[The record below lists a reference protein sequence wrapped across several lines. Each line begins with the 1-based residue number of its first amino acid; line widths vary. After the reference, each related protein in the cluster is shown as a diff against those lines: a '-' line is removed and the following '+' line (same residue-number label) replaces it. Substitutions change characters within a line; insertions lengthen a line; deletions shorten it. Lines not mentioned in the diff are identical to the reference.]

1 MPLDTH
7 ALSMLHFFHHQKQR
21 RNKMGKYIQGPH
33 LGKAKM
39 LLDQHHGKLTLNPPT
54 NFNDIPDGKALI
66 VVVDNGPFEAAA
78 HLDNEREFN
87 YWMKLSINNDP
98 RPRTY
103 ILLDKILAEQLAK

>member
-1 MPLDTH
+1 
-7 ALSMLHFFHHQKQR
+7 
-21 RNKMGKYIQGPH
+21 MGRYIQGPT

-39 LLDQHHGKLTLNPPT
+39 LLDQHNGTLTLDPPT

-78 HLDNEREFN
+78 YLDNEREFDH
-87 YWMKLSINNDP
+87 WMKPSINNDP

-103 ILLDKILAEQLAK
+103 ILIDKNLAEQLAK